1 MTIDDLQTLIRTEV
15 LADEPPFQMT
25 SPSFVAA
32 GKRAV
37 RRRRLGWAAGVA
49 GIVAVAGIAWVGL
62 HTAGENVPDAA
73 QQVLDEFDPTTFPTI
88 VDSVVREAVGSAL
101 PDRGLIEPTLE
112 GYTRLRP
119 EDYAYT
125 DAWTAWY
132 DLAPEDELMVILQND
147 PSANEGNEKK
157 NCRRDLDAG
166 EAERCS
172 VDRLPDGSI
181 TITSVLEM
189 NRARDGFRPAK
200 TGDPESRWFMRQVF
214 NPRDYG
220 YGVIAREYVKAHTL
234 AQADAH
240 WSVNP
245 QQLTEIASS
254 PRLVYEMP
262 HGPKKDCNTTF
273 LLPRTEMGYARVVCE
288 NTLNQ

>member
-1 MTIDDLQTLIRTEV
+1 MTTDDLQTLIRNEV

-37 RRRRLGWAAGVA
+37 RRRRLVGAVGVA

-62 HTAGENVPDAA
+62 HPAGENVPNAA
-73 QQVLDEFDPTTFPTI
+73 QQVLDEFDPATFPTI

-101 PDRGLIEPTLE
+101 PPDGLIEPTLG

-132 DLAPEDELMVILQND
+132 DLAPEDELMVILNQD
-147 PSANEGNEKK
+147 PSAYEGNAKK
-157 NCRRDLDAG
+157 YCRENLDAG
-166 EAERCS
+166 ELERCS

-181 TITSVLEM
+181 TITEVLEM
-189 NRARDGFRPAK
+189 NRMRYGFSRP
-200 TGDPESRWFMRQVF
+200 TGNPDSRWFMRQVD
-214 NPRDYG
+214 NGRDYG
-220 YGVIAREYVKAHTL
+220 FGVIAREYVKAHTL

-273 LLPRTEMGYARVVCE
+273 LLPETEMGYARVVCE

>member
-1 MTIDDLQTLIRTEV
+1 MTTDDLQSLIRNEV

-37 RRRRLGWAAGVA
+37 RRRRLGWAVGVA

-62 HTAGENVPDAA
+62 HPAGENVPDVS
-73 QQVLDEFDPTTFPTI
+73 QQVLDEFDPATFPTI

-101 PDRGLIEPTLE
+101 PPDGLIEPTLG

-132 DLAPEDELMVILQND
+132 DLAPEDELMVILNQD
-147 PSANEGNEKK
+147 PSAYEGNAKK
-157 NCRRDLDAG
+157 YCRENLDAG
-166 EAERCS
+166 ELERCS

-181 TITSVLEM
+181 TITEVLEM
-189 NRARDGFRPAK
+189 NRMRYGFSRP
-200 TGDPESRWFMRQVF
+200 TGNPDSRWFMRQVD
-214 NPRDYG
+214 NGRDYG
-220 YGVIAREYVKAHTL
+220 FGVIAREYVKAQTL